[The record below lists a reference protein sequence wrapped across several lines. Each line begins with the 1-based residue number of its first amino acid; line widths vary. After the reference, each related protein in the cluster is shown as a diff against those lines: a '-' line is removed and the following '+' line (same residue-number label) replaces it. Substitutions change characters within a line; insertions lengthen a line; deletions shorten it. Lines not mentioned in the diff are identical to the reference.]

1 MFFYSSDLLLCFVAA
16 LLADV
21 LAATDSH
28 SRRRIP
34 MRTSSDGADRK
45 KSEDVADVSDGSEV
59 ASEVAC
65 GKYVG
70 V

>member
-1 MFFYSSDLLLCFVAA
+1 MFLYSSEVLLCFVAA

-34 MRTSSDGADRK
+34 MRTSSNGADRK
-45 KSEDVADVSDGSEV
+45 KSEDVADVSNGSEV
-59 ASEVAC
+59 SC
-65 GKYVG
+65 GNYVG